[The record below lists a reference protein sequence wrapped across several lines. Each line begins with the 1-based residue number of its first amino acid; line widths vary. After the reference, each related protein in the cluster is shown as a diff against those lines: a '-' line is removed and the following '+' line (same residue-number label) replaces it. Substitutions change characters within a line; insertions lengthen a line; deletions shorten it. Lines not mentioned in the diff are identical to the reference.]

1 MDPTDR
7 WRTCENIAAYVRNK
21 PEGAAT
27 FDQLREHW
35 SPLVISIA
43 VERGYIRPAGLLD
56 GELLYKSP
64 EVRQ

>member
-1 MDPTDR
+1 MDPTDIGVH
-7 WRTCENIAAYVRNK
+7 ENIAAYVRNK
-21 PEGAAT
+21 PREPT

-35 SPLVISIA
+35 SALVISIA

-64 EVRQ
+64 EVKQ